1 MVNNLNAS
9 MEALNKIQNQ
19 LDQMKALV
27 QMQND
32 LSIFTDTSN
41 ADEEISVKRRVSHEE
56 IANMLEDKYTNKMW
70 YRDIAD
76 KYGRPIHTVIEVI
89 KRERSEEQ
97 ALQDLDITHFVPSE
111 CIIKH
116 PKNERMARLCQLYY
130 TKDMDGKPVYKKS
143 EIEAILREEGHVVND
158 GTYKQVYNYVD
169 PNRRCCYG
177 YYDEFPNDETEGLWF
192 NEEQDLMDKVGALLI
207 DHKVDFWK
215 ILEINKLLA
224 S

>member
-1 MVNNLNAS
+1 
-9 MEALNKIQNQ
+9 
-19 LDQMKALV
+19 
-27 QMQND
+27 MQND

-97 ALQDLDITHFVPSE
+97 ALQDLDITHFVPNE

-177 YYDEFPNDETEGLWF
+177 YYDDEFPSDETEGLWF
-192 NEEQDLMDKVGALLI
+192 NEEQDLV
-207 DHKVDFWK
+207 V
-215 ILEINKLLA
+215 NK
-224 S
+224 